1 MLILTVALK
10 KIMPCFNFMI
20 LAKHFCKH
28 FLKNIMKNPL
38 QRLGTG
44 IVIPIFQFSMHFR
57 YP

>member
-44 IVIPIFQFSMHFR
+44 IVIPII
-57 YP
+57 